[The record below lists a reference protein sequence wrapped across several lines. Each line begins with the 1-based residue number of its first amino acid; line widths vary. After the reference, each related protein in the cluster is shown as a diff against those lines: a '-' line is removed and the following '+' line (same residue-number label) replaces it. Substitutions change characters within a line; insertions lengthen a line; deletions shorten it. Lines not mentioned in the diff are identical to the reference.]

1 MIWDNSDWIAA
12 VSALITF
19 IALVVAFSLGI
30 RSIRE
35 TRNIQRRE
43 YRNSLL
49 NEITQWATKVI
60 DWRYENRTAVTQAAE
75 LLEVRQNQRFLFLHL
90 EAVLDYFSSITN
102 CGVYILDVSRMF
114 QQDLSQDVCKLVDDL
129 NAYTN
134 SLESFQQIVQA
145 DFGKDPLEINNTDE
159 ASNKADTLAQQAV
172 NSAICVLKKV
182 ATIKANEMRQS

>member
-12 VSALITF
+12 VLALITF

-30 RSIRE
+30 QSIRE

-60 DWRYENRTAVTQAAE
+60 NWRYENRTALTPASE
-75 LLEVRQNQRFLFLHL
+75 LLEIRQNQRFLFLHL
-90 EAVLDYFSSITN
+90 GEILDYFSSITN

-114 QQDLSQDVCKLVDDL
+114 QQDLPQDVRKLVDDL

-134 SLESFQQIVQA
+134 LLESFQQIVKA
-145 DFGKDPLEINNTDE
+145 DFGKDPLEINNTDK

>member
-49 NEITQWATKVI
+49 NEITQWATKII
-60 DWRYENRTAVTQAAE
+60 DWRYENRTALTQASE

-90 EAVLDYFSSITN
+90 GEILDYFSSITN

-114 QQDLSQDVCKLVDDL
+114 QQDLPQDVRKLVDDL

-134 SLESFQQIVQA
+134 LLESFQQIVKA

-159 ASNKADTLAQQAV
+159 VANKADTLAQQAV

-182 ATIKANEMRQS
+182 ATIKATEMRQS

>member
-12 VSALITF
+12 VSALITL

-49 NEITQWATKVI
+49 NEITQWATRVI
-60 DWRYENRTAVTQAAE
+60 DWRYENRTALTQASG

-90 EAVLDYFSSITN
+90 VTLRLEVAEESGDLRPWCVFHISMTWASWELISI
-102 CGVYILDVSRMF
+102 VS
-114 QQDLSQDVCKLVDDL
+114 DLTGLSTSIFD
-129 NAYTN
+129 
-134 SLESFQQIVQA
+134 
-145 DFGKDPLEINNTDE
+145 
-159 ASNKADTLAQQAV
+159 
-172 NSAICVLKKV
+172 
-182 ATIKANEMRQS
+182 